1 MTHKLL
7 VADDSVTV
15 QRVVELTFANEGV
28 QVVAVGDGA
37 QAIAAIERE
46 RPDVVLADVGMPER
60 DGYEVAAFVKG
71 AAHLAGIP
79 VVLMTGAFEQI
90 DESRARAVGC
100 DGVLAKPF
108 EPHMAI
114 ALVRQLLA
122 GAAPAESAADVAAAG
137 LAPHAGFPF
146 DPGADVPAT
155 TSSLDD
161 YFDRLDEALAS
172 APAPTPRP
180 PEPPPSVPPVPGP
193 AGAARAAAD
202 VVTPRGRPP
211 ATSLADAFSALLADE
226 LGEPTRPPASPH
238 AVPGSGLASAAPAL
252 HVAPPPAPAQA
263 VVTDDLVEAVTR
275 RVIERL
281 GDQAV
286 RDLVGS
292 TVLDVAE
299 RVVREEIERIK
310 AEA

>member
-1 MTHKLL
+1 MPRKLL

-15 QRVVELTFANEGV
+15 QRVVELTFSTEGV
-28 QVVAVGDGA
+28 DVVAVGDGE

-46 RPDVVLADVGMPER
+46 RPDLVLADVSMPGR
-60 DGYEVAAFVKG
+60 DGYEVAEFVKG
-71 AAHLAGIP
+71 TPHLSRTP

-108 EPHMAI
+108 EPHMVVS
-114 ALVRQLLA
+114 LVHQLLDA
-122 GAAPAESAADVAAAG
+122 AAPAVVPHGVAADAAPG
-137 LAPHAGFPF
+137 AGFPF
-146 DPGADVPAT
+146 EPGANVSAT

-172 APAPTPRP
+172 APPPTPRP
-180 PEPPPSVPPVPGP
+180 PDAPSSAQVRASGDRAVP
-193 AGAARAAAD
+193 RAAGGA
-202 VVTPRGRPP
+202 TP
-211 ATSLADAFSALLADE
+211 LADAFSALLADE
-226 LGEPTRPPASPH
+226 LGEARLPVERASDAASELPPAVTPT
-238 AVPGSGLASAAPAL
+238 A
-252 HVAPPPAPAQA
+252 APPPGSAT
-263 VVTDDLVEAVTR
+263 VLTDELVDAVTR

-281 GDQAV
+281 SDQVV
-286 RDLVGS
+286 RDVVAS

-299 RVVREEIERIK
+299 RLVREEIEKIK